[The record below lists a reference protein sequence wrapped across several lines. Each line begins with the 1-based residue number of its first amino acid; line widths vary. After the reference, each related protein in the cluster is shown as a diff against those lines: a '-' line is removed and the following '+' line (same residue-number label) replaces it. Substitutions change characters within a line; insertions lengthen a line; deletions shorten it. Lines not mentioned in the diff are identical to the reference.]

1 MGTNGASVVT
11 DDISPFHRKIIFASP
26 HAKAAQLLLDAELCT
41 GVPAYPTATCGMDV
55 LTHALEAFTSARQNP
70 YGDAIAF
77 GAIKLVAENLRAVLK
92 NPKDVA
98 LRQNMHVASHMAG
111 VAFGI
116 SSLGIVHAMGH
127 PLSAVYNQAHGQ
139 TLATMLP
146 VLMRFNMP
154 ARADKFAEVAKA
166 FGVHNA
172 SKSVEENA
180 EAARQAIIQLS
191 KDVGTARSI
200 ASYSKGHFEKDLP
213 KLTKQAMTDL
223 CMLTTARVPKYAE
236 VEQLY
241 REAFNDASL
250 YMAAPA

>member
-1 MGTNGASVVT
+1 MG
-11 DDISPFHRKIIFASP
+11 
-26 HAKAAQLLLDAELCT
+26 
-41 GVPAYPTATCGMDV
+41 
-55 LTHALEAFTSARQNP
+55 
-70 YGDAIAF
+70 GDAIAF

-92 NPKDVA
+92 NPKDVE

-139 TLATMLP
+139 TLSTMLP
-146 VLMRFNMP
+146 VLMKFNMP
-154 ARADKFAEVAKA
+154 ARFEKYAEVAKA

-172 SKSVEENA
+172 SASAQENA

-200 ASYSKGHFEKDLP
+200 ESYSNGSFEKDLP
-213 KLTKQAMTDL
+213 SLTKQAMCDL
-223 CMLTTARVPKYAE
+223 CMLTTPRMPKYAE
-236 VEQLY
+236 AELLY
-241 REAFNDASL
+241 REAFNDAS
-250 YMAAPA
+250 YYVAAPAAKL